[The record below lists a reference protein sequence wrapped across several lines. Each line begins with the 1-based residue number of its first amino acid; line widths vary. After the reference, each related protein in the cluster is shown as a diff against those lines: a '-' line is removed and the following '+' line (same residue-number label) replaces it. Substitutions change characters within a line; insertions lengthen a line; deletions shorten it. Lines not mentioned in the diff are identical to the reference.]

1 MKKLEKAI
9 SMRTEN
15 LFLNSNHKSDAK
27 TNDVHVILL
36 CRPFKRIHSSIPYRN
51 YNTEEEK
58 YQ

>member
-27 TNDVHVILL
+27 TNVHVILL

-51 YNTEEEK
+51 YNTEEK